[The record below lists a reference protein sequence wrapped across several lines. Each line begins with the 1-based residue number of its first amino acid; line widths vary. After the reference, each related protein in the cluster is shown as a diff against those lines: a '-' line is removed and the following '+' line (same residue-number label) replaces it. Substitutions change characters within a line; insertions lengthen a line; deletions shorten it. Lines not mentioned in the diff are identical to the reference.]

1 LGLNLP
7 DGMTPFYRFIAFF
20 WLLSPVVAWADQPV
34 IPVSSGNH
42 TIVLDHDLWFVQ
54 DTARNLTI
62 DQVLRPEIAATFQP
76 NSSPIPNF
84 GYTSGSQHAHP
95 VWLRFRLKN
104 TSNQVQALF
113 CEIDFWAF
121 DDLQLFITDGQKT
134 LYNSPVYG
142 WKTPVGQKFIYH
154 RNYWFPFTLPA
165 GMEVTCYVRA
175 LKSRGVQV
183 VPITIRPQ
191 GVLDTFILQDYAFWG
206 GIFAVF
212 LFVTVISFFF
222 YLTTFDRIYA
232 KYILCVIGLAGYF
245 FINDGFL
252 YQFFFDSQF
261 RMPNRNIYFVFP
273 LLLFFF
279 QLLFVRSFLS
289 LEKTPSR
296 LWHRVATVA
305 LVGGIF
311 CLTSLLAEWVL
322 FVSPVVELIL
332 MRVFII
338 FYWLPMPL
346 IWAFI
351 IINLIRRYRVP
362 EAWLYLVA
370 VSPFYTLNFLIIL
383 CNFRVLP
390 TYAFLE
396 SYENYAL
403 AALFEVVVLTFGLA
417 YRYKL
422 IRDNNEQLS
431 EERTQQQRL
440 ALEAHVQGLQ
450 VKNESLQEKERI
462 ARDLHDNVGAQ
473 LSFIVNSLQQVGRQ
487 AEKQAVANTH
497 QLSLQLRSVVDYT
510 REAIKML
517 RDTIWAIHQESFTL
531 EEFEERINHYV
542 SRYFQQLEPLQIT
555 IHTEGQLAQPLTS
568 VQALNMFRIMQEA
581 LHNVVKH
588 AQATEVTV
596 LLSAKDDGSFQLSV
610 SDNGNGLSWNQGDSL
625 DNHYGLQN
633 MKKRAEEL
641 GGQFRIY
648 SDGGTVVEVAV

>member
-1 LGLNLP
+1 MLDQGIW
-7 DGMTPFYRFIAFF
+7 FI
-20 WLLSPVVAWADQPV
+20 
-34 IPVSSGNH
+34 
-42 TIVLDHDLWFVQ
+42 Q
-54 DTARNLTI
+54 DTSHRLTI
-62 DQVLRPEIAATFQP
+62 QEVLRPAVATAFQP
-76 NSSPIPNF
+76 NPSPVPNF
-84 GYTSGSQHAHP
+84 GYTSGNQHAHP
-95 VWLRFRLKN
+95 VWLRFNLQN
-104 TSNQVQALF
+104 TSAQIQALF
-113 CEIDFWAF
+113 CEVDFWAF
-121 DDLQLFITDGQKT
+121 DELQLYITDGQQI
-134 LYNSPVYG
+134 LYTSPVYG
-142 WKTPVGQKFIYH
+142 WKTPITQKTVYH

-165 GMEVTCYVRA
+165 GKAVSCYVRA
-175 LKSRGVQV
+175 FKSRGVQV

-191 GVLDTFILQDYAFWG
+191 GTLDSFILKDYAFWG
-206 GIFAVF
+206 GIFAIFVF
-212 LFVTVISFFF
+212 VIVISFFF
-222 YLTTFDRIYA
+222 YLTTFDRIYG
-232 KYILCVIGLAGYF
+232 KYILCVLGLAGYF

-252 YQFFFDSQF
+252 YQFFFDNQF
-261 RMPNRNIYFVFP
+261 RMPNRNVYFLFP

-322 FVSPVVELIL
+322 YVPPAVEQVL
-332 MRVFII
+332 MRLFIV

-351 IINLIRRYRVP
+351 VINLVRRYRVQ

-383 CNFRVLP
+383 ANLKVLP
-390 TYAFLE
+390 TYTFLE

-403 AALFEVVVLTFGLA
+403 AALFEVTVLTFGLA

-422 IRDNNEQLS
+422 IRDHNEQLS
-431 EERTQQQRL
+431 DERTQQQRL
-440 ALEAHVQGLQ
+440 AFEAHVQGLQ
-450 VKNESLQEKERI
+450 LKNESLQEKERI

-487 AEKQAVANTH
+487 AAKEPVPNTY
-497 QLSLQLRSVVDYT
+497 QLSAQLRSVVDYT

-531 EEFEERINHYV
+531 DEFEERVSQYV
-542 SRYFQQLEPLQIT
+542 GRYFQQLEPLQVT
-555 IHTEGQLAQPLTS
+555 IQTEGQLAQPLTS

-588 AQATEVTV
+588 AQATAVTV
-596 LLSAKDDGSFQLSV
+596 LLSARADGSFQLSV
-610 SDNGNGLSWNQGDSL
+610 SDNGNGLSWNQDDSL
-625 DNHYGLQN
+625 DHHYGLQN
-633 MKKRAEEL
+633 MRKRAEEL

-648 SDGGTVVEVAV
+648 SDHGTVVEVAV

>member
-1 LGLNLP
+1 MAPL
-7 DGMTPFYRFIAFF
+7 YRFIAFL
-20 WLLSPVVAWADQPV
+20 WLLAPVFARADQPV
-34 IPVSSGNH
+34 IPISSGNS
-42 TIVLDHDLWFVQ
+42 TILIDHDLWFVH
-54 DTARNLTI
+54 DTSNRLTI
-62 DQVLRPEIAATFQP
+62 DQVQRPEIAAQFQP

-104 TSNQVQALF
+104 TTGQVQALF
-113 CEIDFWAF
+113 SEIDFWAF
-121 DDLQLFITDGQKT
+121 DELQLFITDGQKT

-142 WKTPVGQKFIYH
+142 WKTPLTDKMVYH

-175 LKSRGVQV
+175 FKSRGVQV
-183 VPITIRPQ
+183 IPITIRPQ
-191 GVLDTFILQDYAFWG
+191 ATLDTFVLKDYAFWG
-206 GIFAVF
+206 GIFAIF
-212 LFVTVISFFF
+212 LFVTVISLFF
-222 YLTTFDRIYA
+222 YLTTFDPIYA

-252 YQFFFDSQF
+252 YQFFFDTQF

-296 LWHRVATVA
+296 LWHRIATVA

-311 CLTSLLAEWVL
+311 CLVSLMAEWVL
-322 FVSPVVELIL
+322 YVSPTVELIL
-332 MRVFII
+332 MRLFIV

-351 IINLIRRYRVP
+351 IINLIQRYRTQ

-422 IRDNNEQLS
+422 IRDRNEQLN
-431 EERTQQQRL
+431 EERNHQLRL
-440 ALEAHVQGLQ
+440 VYEAHVQGLQ
-450 VKNESLQEKERI
+450 LKNESFHEKERI

-473 LSFIVNSLQQVGRQ
+473 LSFIVNSLQQIGRQ
-487 AEKQAVANTH
+487 AEKQVVANTH
-497 QLSLQLRSVVDYT
+497 QLSSQLRSVVDYT

-531 EEFEERINHYV
+531 EEFEDRINHYV
-542 SRYFQQLEPLQIT
+542 SRYFQQIEPLQVN
-555 IHTEGQLAQPLTS
+555 IHTEGTLSQPLTS

-596 LLSAKDDGSFQLSV
+596 LLSAKEDGSFQLSV
-610 SDNGNGLSWNQGDSL
+610 SDNGNGLSWDQDESL

-641 GGQFRIY
+641 GGHFRIY
-648 SDGGTVVEVAV
+648 SDRGTVVEVAV

>member
-1 LGLNLP
+1 MASL
-7 DGMTPFYRFIAFF
+7 YRLIAFL
-20 WLLSPVVAWADQPV
+20 WLLSPVLARADQPA
-34 IPVSSGNH
+34 ISISSGNQTH
-42 TIVLDHDLWFVQ
+42 FLDHDLWFVQ
-54 DTARNLTI
+54 DTAHRLTI
-62 DQVLRPEIAATFQP
+62 DQILRPELAAAFQP
-76 NSSPIPNF
+76 SLSPIPNF
-84 GYTSGSQHAHP
+84 GYTSGSQHAYP

-104 TSNQVQALF
+104 TSGQLQALF

-121 DDLQLFITDGQKT
+121 DDLQLFITDGQK
-134 LYNSPVYG
+134 LLHRSPVYG
-142 WKTPVGQKFIYH
+142 WKTPVTRKGVYH
-154 RNYWFPFTLPA
+154 RNYWFPFSLPA
-165 GMEVTCYVRA
+165 GAEVTCYVRA

-191 GVLDTFILQDYAFWG
+191 STLDTFILSDYAFWG

-212 LFVTVISFFF
+212 LFVIVISFFF
-222 YLTTFDRIYA
+222 YLTTIDRIYA

-252 YQFFFDSQF
+252 YQFFFESQF

-289 LEKTPSR
+289 LENTPSR

-305 LVGGIF
+305 LIGGVF
-311 CLTSLLAEWVL
+311 CLTSLLIEWITYVP
-322 FVSPVVELIL
+322 PVVELIV
-332 MRVFII
+332 MRIFIV

-351 IINLIRRYRVP
+351 VINLIRRYRVQ

-383 CNFRVLP
+383 CNLELFP

-396 SYENYAL
+396 SYENFAL
-403 AALFEVVVLTFGLA
+403 AALFEVMILTFGLA

-422 IRDNNEQLS
+422 IRDHNERLS
-431 EERTQQQRL
+431 EERTLQQRL
-440 ALEAHVQGLQ
+440 AYEAHVQGLQ
-450 VKNESLQEKERI
+450 LKNDSLQEKERI

-473 LSFIVNSLQQVGRQ
+473 LSFIVNSLQQIGRQ

-497 QLSLQLRSVVDYT
+497 QLSSQLRSVVDYT

-531 EEFEERINHYV
+531 DEFEERINHYV
-542 SRYFQQLEPLQIT
+542 NRYFQQMDPLRIT
-555 IHTEGQLAQPLTS
+555 IQTEGQLAQPLTS

-596 LLSAKDDGSFQLSV
+596 LLQAKPDGAFHLSV
-610 SDNGNGLSWNQGDSL
+610 SDNGNGLSWHQDESL
-625 DNHYGLQN
+625 EHHYGLQN

-641 GGQFRIY
+641 GGHFRIY
-648 SDGGTVVEVAV
+648 SDRGTVVEVAV

>member
-1 LGLNLP
+1 MASL
-7 DGMTPFYRFIAFF
+7 YRFIAFLG
-20 WLLSPVVAWADQPV
+20 LLFPSFVRADQPV
-34 IPVSSGNH
+34 IPIPSGNQSLM
-42 TIVLDHDLWFVQ
+42 LDHDLWFIQ
-54 DTARNLTI
+54 DTTHQLTI
-62 DQVLRPEIAATFQP
+62 DAVLGPETAARFRPHP
-76 NSSPIPNF
+76 SPIPNF
-84 GYTSGSQHAHP
+84 GYTSGNQHAYP
-95 VWLRFRLKN
+95 AWLRFKLQN
-104 TSNQVQALF
+104 PSNQVQALF
-113 CEIDFWAF
+113 CEIDFFAF
-121 DDLQLFITDGQKT
+121 DELQLYITDGQQV
-134 LYNSPVYG
+134 LYTSPVYG
-142 WKTPVGQKFIYH
+142 WKTPLTQKMVYH
-154 RNYWFPFTLPA
+154 RNFWFPFTLPA

-191 GVLDTFILQDYAFWG
+191 AILDTFVLQDYAFWG

-212 LFVTVISFFF
+212 LFVTVISLFF
-222 YLTTFDRIYA
+222 YLTTFDRIYG
-232 KYILCVIGLAGYF
+232 KYILCVLGLGGYF

-252 YQFFFDSQF
+252 YQFFFEEQF
-261 RMPNRNIYFVFP
+261 RMPNRNVYFVFP
-273 LLLFFF
+273 LMLFFF

-296 LWHRVATVA
+296 LWHRIATVA

-322 FVSPVVELIL
+322 YVPPAVEQAL
-332 MRVFII
+332 MRLFIV

-351 IINLIRRYRVP
+351 VINLIQKYRVQ

-370 VSPFYTLNFLIIL
+370 VSPFYVLNFLIIL
-383 CNFRVLP
+383 CNLRLFP

-422 IRDNNEQLS
+422 IRDRNELLS
-431 EERTQQQRL
+431 DERNQQQRL
-440 ALEAHVQGLQ
+440 VYEAHVQALQ
-450 VKNESLQEKERI
+450 LKNDSLQEKERI

-473 LSFIVNSLQQVGRQ
+473 LSFIVNSLQQIGRQ
-487 AEKQAVANTH
+487 AEKQPVPNTY
-497 QLSLQLRSVVDYT
+497 QLATQLRSIVDYT

-531 EEFEERINHYV
+531 DEFEERINHYV
-542 SRYFQQLEPLQIT
+542 GRYFQQLEPLQVT
-555 IHTEGQLAQPLTS
+555 IQTEGQLSQPLTS
-568 VQALNMFRIMQEA
+568 VQALNMFRILQEA

-588 AQATEVTV
+588 AHATEVTV
-596 LLSAKDDGSFQLSV
+596 LLQAKEDGSFQLSV
-610 SDNGNGLSWNQGDSL
+610 SDNGTGLSWKPTDEGSL
-625 DNHYGLQN
+625 DNHYGLRN

-648 SDGGTVVEVAV
+648 SDHGTVVEVAV

>member
-1 LGLNLP
+1 MAPL
-7 DGMTPFYRFIAFF
+7 YRLVVFLC
-20 WLLSPVVAWADQPV
+20 LLSPVFVWADQPV
-34 IPVSSGNH
+34 ISVSSGSQ
-42 TIVLDHDLWFVQ
+42 TLVLDHDLWFVQ
-54 DTARNLTI
+54 DTAHRLTI
-62 DQVLRPEIAATFQP
+62 DQVVRPELAAAFQP
-76 NSSPIPNF
+76 SSSPIPNF
-84 GYTSGSQHAHP
+84 GYSSGNQFSHP

-104 TSNQVQALF
+104 TSNQIQALF

-121 DDLQLFITDGQKT
+121 DDLQLFITDGQKVVYT
-134 LYNSPVYG
+134 SPVYG
-142 WKTPVGQKFIYH
+142 WKTPVTQKMVYH

-165 GMEVTCYVRA
+165 GMEVTCYVRSF
-175 LKSRGVQV
+175 KSRGVQV

-191 GVLDTFILQDYAFWG
+191 GGLDTFILGDYAFWG

-212 LFVTVISFFF
+212 LFVIVISFFF

-305 LVGGIF
+305 LVGGVF
-311 CLTSLLAEWVL
+311 CLTSLLVEWITYVPPL
-322 FVSPVVELIL
+322 VELMV
-332 MRVFII
+332 MRLFIV

-351 IINLIRRYRVP
+351 VVNLIRGYRVQ

-370 VSPFYTLNFLIIL
+370 VSPFYTLNFLVIL
-383 CNFRVLP
+383 CNLKLFP

-396 SYENYAL
+396 SYENFAL
-403 AALFEVVVLTFGLA
+403 AALFEVMVLTFGLA

-422 IRDNNEQLS
+422 IRDHNERLS

-440 ALEAHVQGLQ
+440 AFEAHVQGLQ
-450 VKNESLQEKERI
+450 LRNESFQEKERI

-473 LSFIVNSLQQVGRQ
+473 LSFIVNSLQQIARQ
-487 AEKQAVANTH
+487 AEKQPVANTRP
-497 QLSLQLRSVVDYT
+497 LSSQLRSVVDYT

-542 SRYFQQLEPLQIT
+542 SRYFQQLDPLQIT
-555 IHTEGQLAQPLTS
+555 IHTEGELAQPLTS

-596 LLSAKDDGSFQLSV
+596 LLLAKPDGSFQLSV
-610 SDNGNGLSWNQGDSL
+610 SDNGNGLAWNQDESL

-648 SDGGTVVEVAV
+648 SDRGTVVEVAV